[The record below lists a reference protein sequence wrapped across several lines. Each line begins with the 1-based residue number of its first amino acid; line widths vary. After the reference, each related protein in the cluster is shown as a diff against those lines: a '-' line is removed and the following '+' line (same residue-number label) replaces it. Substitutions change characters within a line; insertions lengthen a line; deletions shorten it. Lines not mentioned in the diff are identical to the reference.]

1 LHIVPRPASLD
12 DPLAESYPRTER
24 ATVTKRRIGVDNKD
38 QAAWEAYRKTLEKP
52 EEMFVGWQNQK
63 GTQFSMC
70 SAKNETPPPSVEPL
84 EAVWFFRAAS
94 WKEANR
100 AWYARNGWTKAAG

>member
-1 LHIVPRPASLD
+1 
-12 DPLAESYPRTER
+12 
-24 ATVTKRRIGVDNKD
+24 VDNKD
-38 QAAWEAYRKTLEKP
+38 QAAWEAYRKTLERP

-70 SAKNETPPPSVEPL
+70 SATNATPPPSVEPL
-84 EAVWFFRAAS
+84 EAVWFFRATS

-100 AWYARNGWTKAAG
+100 AWYARNGWTKAATGTSGAP